1 MEGKTEEILH
11 GYVTNADFLTAL
23 NNDRNKVIYV
33 KITVLDTAEQ
43 PLRDIEGRVSTGS
56 ISVNGSSAVRRTC
69 NITFVAEE
77 ADNNLTDIDNLLSMN
92 KKIRVLVGLQ
102 NNVDSRYSDIIWFP
116 QGIFVICQ
124 PSISHTT
131 SGVTI
136 SLSCKDKM
144 CLLNGEC

>member
-33 KITVLDTAEQ
+33 KITVLDAAEQ

-69 NITFVAEE
+69 NSTFVA
-77 ADNNLTDIDNLLSMN
+77 
-92 KKIRVLVGLQ
+92 
-102 NNVDSRYSDIIWFP
+102 
-116 QGIFVICQ
+116 
-124 PSISHTT
+124 
-131 SGVTI
+131 
-136 SLSCKDKM
+136 
-144 CLLNGEC
+144 

>member
-33 KITVLDTAEQ
+33 KITVLDAAEQ

-92 KKIRVLVGLQ
+92 NESSLVSAPK
-102 NNVDSRYSDIIWFP
+102 NSSYKAI
-116 QGIFVICQ
+116 
-124 PSISHTT
+124 T
-131 SGVTI
+131 SGAKGTSSPVG
-136 SLSCKDKM
+136 K
-144 CLLNGEC
+144 

>member
-33 KITVLDTAEQ
+33 KITVLDTAER

-69 NITFVAEE
+69 NITFMAEE

-116 QGIFVICQ
+116 QGVFVICQ

-136 SLSCKDKM
+136 SLS
-144 CLLNGEC
+144 G

>member
-1 MEGKTEEILH
+1 MEGKTEEILY

-33 KITVLDTAEQ
+33 KITVLDAAEQ

-77 ADNNLTDIDNLLSMN
+77 ADNNLTDIDNLLSIN
-92 KKIRVLVGLQ
+92 KKIR
-102 NNVDSRYSDIIWFP
+102 I
-116 QGIFVICQ
+116 
-124 PSISHTT
+124 HT
-131 SGVTI
+131 
-136 SLSCKDKM
+136 
-144 CLLNGEC
+144 LNTWKQVSP